1 LPSDE
6 AGRPL
11 EPPSSATAATYQAL
25 LRVPG
30 FARIYTSLLLA
41 RVSGQMVTVT
51 LVLYVLG
58 RYHSPQLAGVTAF
71 LAIFPGIA
79 VSPVAGALL
88 DRHGR
93 TRLVIVDYL
102 VAGLAVTLVAILSL
116 RNSLPPALL
125 LAIVG
130 VSSLTNPLSATG
142 ARTLFPVLAPRHLWE
157 RANALDSGGYV
168 ISQLVGAPLAG
179 VLVGFAGAESAL
191 GVSGVLFA
199 AAAVV
204 MVRVREPSTGE
215 RPREPIFAAAWGGL
229 AYVVH
234 NATLRG
240 LALTLS
246 VYNLGWGILIIAVPV
261 LVLDRLHQ
269 GPATVG
275 LLWGTLG
282 AAGLA
287 SALLAGR
294 IASHGRERHLIVVAA
309 LVSATATATLPF
321 ASGLPAVVAA
331 VVVIGLANGPYDIG
345 LFTLRQRRTDPA
357 WFGRAFAVSMAVNWI
372 GQPIGSALAGPV
384 IGSSLNRA
392 LWVAVAVMLISVLF
406 PIFAIPARDDA
417 APPVP

>member
-1 LPSDE
+1 MSHQGGQP
-6 AGRPL
+6 A
-11 EPPSSATAATYQAL
+11 EPAAAAATYGAL

-30 FARIYTSLLLA
+30 FARIYVSLLLA
-41 RVSGQMVTVT
+41 RMSGQMVTVT
-51 LVLYVLG
+51 LILFVLG

-79 VSPVAGALL
+79 VSPIAGALL

-93 TRLVIVDYL
+93 TRLVILDYL
-102 VAGLAVTLVAILSL
+102 VAALAVTAIAILSF
-116 RNSLPPALL
+116 RNALPPALL

-142 ARTLFPVLAPRHLWE
+142 ARTLFPILAPQYLWE

-168 ISQLVGAPLAG
+168 ISQLIGAPLAG
-179 VLVGFAGAESAL
+179 VLVGLAGAETAL
-191 GVSGVLFA
+191 GVSGVLYAGA
-199 AAAVV
+199 ALV
-204 MVRVREPSTGE
+204 MFRIRDPGTRARPGE
-215 RPREPIFAAAWGGL
+215 SIFAAARGGL
-229 AYVVH
+229 AYVIR

-275 LLWGTLG
+275 LLWGTMG
-282 AAGLA
+282 AAGLT

-294 IASHGRERHLIVVAA
+294 IASHGRERHLIVAA
-309 LVSATATATLPF
+309 AIVSATATATLPF
-321 ASGLPAVVAA
+321 ASGLPVVVAA
-331 VVVIGLANGPYDIG
+331 LAVIGLANGPYDIG

-372 GQPIGSALAGPV
+372 GQPIGSALAGPL
-384 IGSSLNRA
+384 IGSSLNTA

-406 PIFAIPARDDA
+406 PIFAIPARDDSEVA
-417 APPVP
+417 VA